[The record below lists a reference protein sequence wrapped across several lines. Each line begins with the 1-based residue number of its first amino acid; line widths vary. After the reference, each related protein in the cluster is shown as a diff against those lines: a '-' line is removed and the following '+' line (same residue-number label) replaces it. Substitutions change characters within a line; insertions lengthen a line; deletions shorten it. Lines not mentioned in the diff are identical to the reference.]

1 MRNLSKILV
10 IALFVAE
17 IIEGQAV
24 QAIITAVFALL
35 IFADSFQL
43 KIGEFSLEIQE
54 TEDAEEIEE
63 NNPITNL

>member
-1 MRNLSKILV
+1 MKILV